1 MQTSAAPPPSLP
13 RPVLDYFAHETT
25 DSQALAGCFTTDAVV
40 IDERREHHGRAA
52 IAAWNAEA
60 RAATGFRSELLGA
73 RTEGDSVLVT
83 ARVTGAFKGSPVDL
97 RFHFT
102 LAGALIRRL
111 EVAP

>member
-1 MQTSAAPPPSLP
+1 MQTSTPPPASLP
-13 RPVLDYFAHETT
+13 RSVLDYFVHEST
-25 DSQALAGCFTTDAVV
+25 DSEALAECFTTDAVV
-40 IDERREHHGRAA
+40 VDEHREHHGRAA

-60 RAATGFRSELLGA
+60 RAATGFRSEPLGA
-73 RTEGDSVLVT
+73 RTEGDSVLVM
-83 ARVTGAFKGSPVDL
+83 ARVTGSFKGSPVEL